1 MEQYKY
7 VLTGAAV
14 PTAKRRVRR
23 FLLGYL
29 PTAYCPELTHRE
41 KKPVVLAVCVPQSC
55 GLESPIGPLAAPT
68 LKKPQG
74 NIEKLSHTVSWE
86 VEGCQPKPNERCL
99 LSSLLGRDQPWAAN
113 ERRSHTGGGSS
124 SRMRADAPALLAF
137 LTLTSSPGPGQS
149 STCHAFQISD
159 WEHSYGQARP
169 SRSCALP
176 CSKRY
181 TPPSQQPR
189 QRAWF
194 GNAARDFH
202 WTTPHPVAA
211 QLAAE
216 ATQAATTRQGPIGS
230 ARSWQPE
237 LHQPAAR

>member
-137 LTLTSSPGPGQS
+137 LTLTSSTHHHLS
-149 STCHAFQISD
+149 SLDS
-159 WEHSYGQARP
+159 EP
-169 SRSCALP
+169 
-176 CSKRY
+176 
-181 TPPSQQPR
+181 
-189 QRAWF
+189 
-194 GNAARDFH
+194 
-202 WTTPHPVAA
+202 
-211 QLAAE
+211 
-216 ATQAATTRQGPIGS
+216 GS
-230 ARSWQPE
+230 ATPRGIFTGRHHIQWQHNWRQKLRKLRRRAKDQLDLLEAGSPSCISQLPVE
-237 LHQPAAR
+237 TSSVICRQTGRYFVNLNL

>member
-124 SRMRADAPALLAF
+124 SRMRADAPA
-137 LTLTSSPGPGQS
+137 
-149 STCHAFQISD
+149 
-159 WEHSYGQARP
+159 
-169 SRSCALP
+169 
-176 CSKRY
+176 Y